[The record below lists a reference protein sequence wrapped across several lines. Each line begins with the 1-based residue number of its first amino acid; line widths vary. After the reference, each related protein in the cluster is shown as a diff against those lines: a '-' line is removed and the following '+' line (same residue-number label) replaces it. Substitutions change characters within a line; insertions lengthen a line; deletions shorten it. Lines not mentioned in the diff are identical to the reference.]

1 MGIFFGALN
10 KVGQQ
15 KEKKRLVAQAA
26 LSYLKEGMSLGIGT
40 GSTVDFFI
48 DALPAH
54 SHYLAE
60 IVSSS
65 EASTKKLKNL
75 KIEVTD
81 LNRVSDVDVYVDGAD
96 EATKHLNLVKG
107 GGGALT
113 REKILAGASRRF
125 ICIVDDAKIV
135 DVLGKFPIP
144 VEVIPMAQSYVAR
157 QIVKA
162 GGQPILREKFVSDN
176 GNQILDVHNLTVT
189 DPVKLEIE
197 LNQIPGVVTVGIFAR
212 RKADILLIGEKNGV
226 ITLN

>member
-1 MGIFFGALN
+1 MD
-10 KVGQQ
+10 QQ
-15 KEKKRLVAQAA
+15 KEKKRLVAQTA
-26 LSYLKEGMSLGIGT
+26 LSYLKEGMSLGVGT

-48 DALPAH
+48 DALPEH

-125 ICIVDDAKIV
+125 ICIVDDTKIV

-176 GNQILDVHNLTVT
+176 GNQILDIHNLTVT

>member
-1 MGIFFGALN
+1 MD
-10 KVGQQ
+10 QQ

-26 LSYLKEGMSLGIGT
+26 LSYLKEGMSLGVGT

-125 ICIVDDAKIV
+125 ICIVDDTKIV

-226 ITLN
+226 ITLD

>member
-1 MGIFFGALN
+1 MD
-10 KVGQQ
+10 QQ

-26 LSYLKEGMSLGIGT
+26 LSYLKEGMSLGVGT

-48 DALPAH
+48 DALPEH
-54 SHYLAE
+54 SHHLAE

-81 LNRVSDVDVYVDGAD
+81 LNRVGDIDVYVDGAD

-125 ICIVDDAKIV
+125 ICIVDDTKIV

-157 QIVKA
+157 QIIKA
-162 GGQPILREKFVSDN
+162 GGQPIQREGFVSDN
-176 GNQILDVHNLTVT
+176 GNQILDIHNLTVT

-197 LNQIPGVVTVGIFAR
+197 LNQIPGVVTVGIFAH
-212 RKADILLIGEKNGV
+212 RKADILLIGEKNSV
-226 ITLN
+226 ITLD

>member
-1 MGIFFGALN
+1 MD
-10 KVGQQ
+10 QQ

-26 LSYLKEGMSLGIGT
+26 LSYLKEGMSLGVGT

-48 DALPAH
+48 DALPEH

-125 ICIVDDAKIV
+125 ICIVDDTKIV

-197 LNQIPGVVTVGIFAR
+197 LNQIPGVVTVGIFAC

-226 ITLN
+226 ITLD

>member
-1 MGIFFGALN
+1 MD
-10 KVGQQ
+10 QQ

-26 LSYLKEGMSLGIGT
+26 LSYLKEGMSLGVGT

-125 ICIVDDAKIV
+125 ICIVDDTKIV

-176 GNQILDVHNLTVT
+176 GNQILDIHNLTVT